1 MTEIWCQFII
11 SKNIEILFTKYYK
24 IDDYLSEHECAK
36 LIQDAREILQGES
49 FVEVQNFRKLIPYC

>member
-1 MTEIWCQFII
+1 M
-11 SKNIEILFTKYYK
+11 KYYK

-49 FVEVQNFRKLIPYC
+49 FVEVQILEN